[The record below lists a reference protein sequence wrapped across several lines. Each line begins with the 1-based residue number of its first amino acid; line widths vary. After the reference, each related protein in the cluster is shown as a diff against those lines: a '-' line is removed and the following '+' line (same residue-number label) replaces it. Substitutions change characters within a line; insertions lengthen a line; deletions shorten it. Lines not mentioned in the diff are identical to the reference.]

1 MRIFTFLIALLFTAA
16 TATAQIVIVNS
27 PASIAGAKVFT
38 NAFDASPSW
47 GGDLTTGIWTGDAE
61 FIDDGTALPN
71 EGCNPAVN
79 DLTGKIALVDR
90 GSCQFGMKALNAE
103 TAGAIAVIIFNNA
116 PGAGAVGMAAGDVGA
131 QVTIPCVMLSYEDGQ
146 LIRTALLTDVVNIS
160 MGAIAFN
167 NNLSMNNRSG
177 VVRAPAGVMPANQVE
192 AGYIVSPGAL
202 VTNKG
207 LVAQNN
213 VTVSATLDHDGTQI
227 YQESASV
234 LDALEPDSSV
244 FIPLPDV
251 DVASEGVGKFTL
263 DYEISSDSADALLF
277 DNSVSTNFVLSQNV
291 FCKAGWDEAN
301 NRPAITTAITIQNG
315 GNIEILSG
323 FHVAQGDGFRFD
335 SIQLYVSTASPLTL
349 GSVADGIA
357 AYLYWW
363 QDLNADGGATTDELT
378 IVAITDITFPDTSL
392 TGDWVKTPVLDF
404 STFEE
409 GYEIPLDD
417 MDFFVGVRY
426 EGAELVFFGFDE
438 NYDQTQYTNN
448 FVTSD
453 LQLPYIGVQ
462 TWDNNVPNVSS
473 QFLFTDFFGSSS
485 AALIINQ
492 IGTPTNET
500 VSEVASVN
508 IFPNPA
514 TKGFTAEVELPEI
527 SSFVEYDIR
536 DAAGRLI
543 YTERKDNVSYDKAE
557 FDATTLAAGQYFL
570 VVRTEKGTTSQ
581 AFSVQH

>member
-1 MRIFTFLIALLFTAA
+1 MRIFTFLIALLFTVA
-16 TATAQIVIVNS
+16 TTTAQVVLVNS
-27 PASIAGAKVFT
+27 PANIAGPYNFSAAGFG
-38 NAFDASPSW
+38 A
-47 GGDLTTGIWTGDAE
+47 DLTTGVWTADVE
-61 FIDDGTALPN
+61 FVNDGTANPN
-71 EGCNPAVN
+71 QGCSPATN
-79 DLTGKIALVDR
+79 DLTGKIALIDR
-90 GSCQFGMKALNAE
+90 GSCEFGVKCLNAE
-103 TAGAIAVIIFNNA
+103 TAGAIAVVVFNNA
-116 PGAGAVGMAAGDVGA
+116 AGAGSIVMGPGAVGA

-146 LIRTALLTDVVNIS
+146 IIRSELANGAVNMTIGLVV
-160 MGAIAFN
+160 FN
-167 NNLSMNNRSG
+167 NNLSTDNRTG

-207 LVAQNN
+207 LVAQSN
-213 VTVSATLDHDGTQI
+213 VTVSATLNHDGTQI

-251 DVASEGVGKFTL
+251 DVASEGVGKYTL
-263 DYEISSDSADALLF
+263 AYDISSDSTDALPN
-277 DNSVSTNFVLSQNV
+277 DNAVSADFFLSQNV

-301 NRPAITTAITIQNG
+301 NRPARTNAYTISGG
-315 GNIEILSG
+315 GNIEFLSG
-323 FHVAQGDGFRFD
+323 FHVAQGEGFRFD

-349 GSVADGIA
+349 GSVADGIS

-417 MDFFVGVRY
+417 MDFFLGVRY
-426 EGAELVFFGFDE
+426 EGAQLVFFGFDE

-453 LQLPYIGVQ
+453 IQLPYIGVQ

-473 QFLFTDFFGSSS
+473 GFLFTGFRGSSS

-500 VSEVASVN
+500 VSGVASVN

-536 DAAGRLI
+536 DAVGRLI
-543 YTERKDNVSYDKAE
+543 YRERKDNVSYDKAE